1 VDALTRIF
9 SRRRPV
15 IGMVHLPASP
25 GQPRHQRDRPLRLVV
40 EAVKRDL
47 DALQAGGIDGV
58 MYCNEADL
66 PYATRVGPEVPSYMA
81 AIIAESRHELSVP
94 FGVNVLWDP
103 FASLA
108 VAAASGAAWVREVL
122 TGVFETD
129 MGVLAPD
136 PAAIFAYRDRLGIGQ
151 CALFAN
157 IAPEF
162 ARSVSDRDVASRARG
177 AAYFGCD
184 ALLISGPMAGIAFDL
199 AELRAARQAVRDVP
213 VLANTGVTE
222 SNVAETLRWADGA
235 IVGSSLKEDGN
246 VWNPVDPLRVRRLM
260 AAAADARS
268 EAPMAAPQIGGST
281 VEAS

>member
-1 VDALTRIF
+1 MATGARSGRSRPVAALTRILP
-9 SRRRPV
+9 RRRPV
-15 IGMVHLPASP
+15 IGMVPLPASP

-108 VAAASGAAWVREVL
+108 VAAGSGAAWVREVL

-129 MGVLAPD
+129 MGILDPD
-136 PAAIFAYRDRLGIGQ
+136 PAAIFAYRDRLRIGPSP
-151 CALFAN
+151 L
-157 IAPEF
+157 
-162 ARSVSDRDVASRARG
+162 
-177 AAYFGCD
+177 
-184 ALLISGPMAGIAFDL
+184 
-199 AELRAARQAVRDVP
+199 
-213 VLANTGVTE
+213 
-222 SNVAETLRWADGA
+222 
-235 IVGSSLKEDGN
+235 VGHH
-246 VWNPVDPLRVRRLM
+246 P
-260 AAAADARS
+260 
-268 EAPMAAPQIGGST
+268 PQ
-281 VEAS
+281 V